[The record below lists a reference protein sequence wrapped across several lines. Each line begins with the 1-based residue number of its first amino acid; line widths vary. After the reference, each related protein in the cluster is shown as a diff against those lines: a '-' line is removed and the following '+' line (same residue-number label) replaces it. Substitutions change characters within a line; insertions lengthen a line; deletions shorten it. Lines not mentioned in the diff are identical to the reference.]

1 MPNPT
6 RGRRTDPEVV
16 EAIGELAVREGLKA
30 PAIRLRLQGDERY
43 VGRVPADDRTIRAV
57 IARYRKQLAARPRA
71 LPPRWLLANA
81 SGGEAALV
89 LPVMRAKAEHG
100 ASPILDTD
108 QAAWIVKIRTAAPAI
123 PPWDA
128 FLLAQR
134 YLRILRDSTPGATE
148 GLDHYL
154 ALELWRDPRA
164 WVRAYSEGDTDYL
177 NLIAPGVREALAA
190 DPKAPADLRAAARQS
205 IDKQKGKRS

>member
-1 MPNPT
+1 MPNQT

-30 PAIRLRLQGDERY
+30 PTIRLRLQGDERY
-43 VGRVPADDRTIRAV
+43 AGRVPADDRTIRAV
-57 IARYRKQLAARPRA
+57 IARYRRQLVARPEA

-81 SGGEAALV
+81 TGDEAALV
-89 LPVMRAKAEHG
+89 LPVMKAKAEHG
-100 ASPILDTD
+100 ALPILNTAE
-108 QAAWIVKIRTAAPAI
+108 AAWVVKIRSAAPTM

-128 FLLAQR
+128 LLLAGQ
-134 YLRILRDSTPGATE
+134 YLRTLRDSSPGATE
-148 GLDHYL
+148 GLDRFL

-164 WVRAYSEGDTDYL
+164 WVRAYSDGTTDYL

-190 DPKAPADLRAAARQS
+190 DPQAPADLRAAARQS
-205 IDKQKGKRS
+205 IDKAKGKQS